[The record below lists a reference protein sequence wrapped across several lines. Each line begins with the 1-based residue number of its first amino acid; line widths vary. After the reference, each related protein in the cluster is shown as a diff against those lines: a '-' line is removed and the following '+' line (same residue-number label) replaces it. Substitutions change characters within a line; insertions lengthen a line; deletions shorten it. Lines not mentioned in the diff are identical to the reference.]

1 MAATVFE
8 VAGGCAIFPSTP
20 FGSSWGACK
29 ACAAV
34 SKRRCTS
41 STSSGQLRARRSQ
54 RPTDAERF
62 ELMLTNAVTFSLT
75 TASGLQECLPRL
87 TVGLNQSINRN
98 IGTAPVTFDRI
109 YGIRIPRRPRN
120 FSIDALGIKLRSL

>member
-20 FGSSWGACK
+20 FGSSWEACK

-34 SKRRCTS
+34 SKRRCTT
-41 STSSGQLRARRSQ
+41 STSAGRVRARRSQ

-62 ELMLTNAVTFSLT
+62 ELMLTNALVYSLT
-75 TASGLQECLPRL
+75 TAGSLQECSPRL
-87 TVGLNQSINRN
+87 TAGFNQSVNRN
-98 IGTAPVTFDRI
+98 IGTALKRFDRI
-109 YGIRIPRRPRN
+109 YGIRIPRRLRN
-120 FSIDALGIKLRSL
+120 FSIDALGIKLRSR